1 MARGESIPNYEQL
14 FDVELDH
21 RQEDEAR
28 TVFSPGAY
36 LVDLLGL
43 IENVFRQPSLLD
55 RERRPDLRK
64 ILLDAENTFTESPY
78 LDIVVEVLEKLVGQ
92 DPYEVMRGLA
102 FPFSMPFSLREERF
116 RNHLGRLRL
125 GPDELYR
132 LFAPDADPG
141 TVARLYLGL
150 SPEDVTNATTAA
162 TSETQV
168 KRLYGLP
175 DQDRLNVL
183 ENVGRFREATGLTA
197 LELRELLVQ
206 AEDPDRPPAKFFVNL
221 GGSPVTM
228 SEDGAKLGTVVD
240 GRPGPVPPYWFDR
253 VSRLVRLARR
263 TGLSTTDLDR
273 VLTSC
278 CGGVLDAAALRTLAV
293 VVHLARGHDLAV
305 DDVCGLVVPI
315 RPAGLED
322 LPRVSGD
329 IMAPHNKEYRRR
341 LARSIGTTESDLA
354 EVVRRYR
361 ERYDALEPSPFD
373 RGEIG
378 LPAIV
383 LLQRAGRFVSTLG
396 ISAGELFDLMEV
408 LESDPS
414 VLRHSTFSVLGTVEP
429 GTGDCH
435 RILEG
440 ADPGSCLWLAQTL
453 QALARWTQA
462 AGFGSRELVEILGGR
477 SAARDDADQVGV
489 LESLNQRFGTV
500 TRAPAL
506 FAGDRFGERAAQAVH
521 DILGGHGRGV
531 VSARDDRLLRLDPAE
546 AEAAAYDAVTG
557 LGVIVADDFTG
568 LGLGERTA
576 GKIYAQLVFCGR
588 LRADGR
594 LVTEDMPVSDH
605 GLRLERDFESFR
617 EPLFKLINSVS
628 NGTSSFYPSDLAT
641 LGGLTEEQQAE
652 LYDNLIHHGYIDADG
667 AVSSPGFFA
676 DEENVGRLL
685 LNAGLTDVAPAVLDE
700 LRARIE
706 QFGREPLALDP
717 EIFAGRRLNAVRL
730 AESLRFNGY
739 LDADGNY
746 LDKVALAGLRIDDFA
761 LAPEFYPHR
770 RFVLDAIRQQL
781 AALEEELYTFT
792 ADDFA
797 DVADEAV
804 AQRVLDALD
813 GAYLRDGRVAA
824 DLDGLTLGDGFTAA
838 ETAVV
843 AARIEECVR
852 DEKPYRLDMEALGE
866 LGFDEEEQGRVAAML
881 VAAGHL
887 DGAHAV
893 RREALDRFRNV
904 GNALE
909 FTLPGLEDFAKD
921 VFFLL
926 HPVAVRT
933 AEAVTEITAALE
945 RGARAQ
951 ETALTSVLADGF
963 GVPEATVAAIC
974 AGVAGSL
981 PEALEV
987 LVPPVLAAGDES
999 GEVTAVPADPHL
1011 RAVYR
1016 RVRRFAALAGKLGMD
1031 PTEVA
1036 VAFQDQ
1042 DLTGKYPEPLALPP
1056 NVETIDAVLRSGD
1069 GNIYL
1074 FAPGGYWVYSGTTY
1088 ELADPR
1094 PKPLIEL
1101 APRFAELTG
1110 VDAAF
1115 AHPGG
1120 AEWIIGRGL
1129 DGASHLY
1136 VKEPGSIRWAP
1147 RDQVW
1152 GKVRNNFDAPRRID
1166 SAFVDED
1173 GRTYLFCGDQYV
1185 RYSGSDYSAVDE
1197 GYPRG
1202 LAEWWSAEGH
1212 DTPLP
1217 ADFRASLD
1225 AAFQDVDGRTHL
1237 FTGGRH
1243 LDTERGEQPVSAR
1256 WGRVRNAFD
1265 GAERLDS
1272 AFVGGDGLVHLLRGN
1287 QVVAYSDSL
1296 ENDGVRVDDG
1306 YPRRIESRFPGL
1318 PGEFETGIEAA
1329 FTDSGGLVHLF
1340 KDGRT
1345 IAAGDSGVG
1354 VPEPTAERWGKVADA
1369 LPGGVVDS
1377 GLTGLDGRTY
1387 LFSGERYI
1395 RYSGADYSVVDLGYP
1410 RRIAGDWG
1418 GLRRVNA
1425 SFVMDGGTYLFG
1437 VGGRLFDLPLAQVP
1451 ELDAGR
1457 LSPALR
1463 RRFLEHGLSFAEDA
1477 RARGAAP
1484 EWHVS
1489 TEQGVEVTLRS
1500 DPLHIEAHADGG
1512 DFYVRYSTRDYTVP
1526 DAGYPRPVSDNWWNL
1541 PATLAADPRFAVI
1554 DAVFTGPDG
1563 RTYLFSG
1570 DRFVVF
1576 DSRHRWWSEPRTLAE
1591 HWDSLPFGRVD
1602 AAFVGKDGRTYVFSG
1617 GRYVRYSTG
1626 DYTEIDDR
1634 YPANVQTFWGN
1645 VVSRIART
1653 GRVDAALVMDATER
1667 VDGAE
1672 VTSRY
1677 TYLFSGDQYVR
1688 YAGDDLTHVQDGY
1701 PRALSALSRE
1711 PRLAGLDV
1719 TLDGVDAAFADRRN
1733 VYLFRGTSCHVVS
1746 DTLYRRYDD
1755 LAIGGV
1761 TCAFVEDGTVLT
1773 QDANGW
1779 SRRPALEGPRAAPV
1793 RARPRLLRTV
1803 PEEFRTGLDAVLS
1816 GPDGHAYLFKGA
1828 SCYNTRLNR
1837 EYPLAEEWGRPRNTI
1852 YQDNTV
1858 DAAFVGR
1865 DGKTYLFSGDQ
1876 FVAYTDVNLAIDGEP
1891 RPIAAHWGGLENV
1904 TLAYVR
1910 AGRTYL
1916 FERPDADGALRYVV
1930 YSGADY
1936 TRPDDGYPATA
1947 DESFWDVPEPY
1958 RVPGRPVPDAVLF
1971 EGDTMLLLF
1980 GERFVQF
1987 DERTREWSYPRPAE
2001 RVWRGFGHGL
2011 EPGDALRTAFTAPDG
2026 STYFFFAERYARYA
2040 DRAFGPLEA
2049 VRERWGRSPNPFVA
2063 DDATARVDAAY
2074 VHRGETTFLFS
2085 GDHYVR
2091 YSGPEYRYVDPGY
2104 PKKIIGNLRH
2114 EEAFANLPES
2124 FDDAMQDR
2132 VGTRMID
2139 AVVGN
2144 DRTVHVLAGGIC
2156 HVVSRAAAGVVEL
2169 AALGLVRNTVAEREK
2184 VDATLVKGPYTYLFC
2199 GDQYLRYTGTEYEF
2213 ADDGYPR
2220 TIDGTLADEL
2230 GIRRP
2235 LPDAF
2240 ADGLDAAFRTPDGTT
2255 YLFKGAEYLRADG
2268 TAAPRPITEQ
2278 WGKVRNAFAEGKVV
2292 DAAFAAPTG
2301 ELYAF
2306 RSGQYVRYRPGELE
2320 HVEEGYPRTVKDDW
2334 GDLPA
2339 RFETGPDGAFVFE
2352 GRTYLCQGPEYA
2364 RYSAGYDAVDRT
2376 FPQRFAHRWSDT
2388 AEYRLSDVH
2397 TITRFVDLVRSRP
2410 DGLAAFLLD
2419 GPASVEDP
2427 YRRLAELFGWDP
2439 DEIRWARRNAAL
2451 LTPVTP
2457 EEERFEVEFLLR
2469 LVDLFAV
2476 TDRLGGAPSTLY
2488 ADVWRNAFGGDLDAA
2503 ATALYGL
2510 VEHLHGPEEWTAL
2523 SAAIHD
2529 ELNVLKRDALVT
2541 VAAGAGT
2548 PQDLYDRFLID
2559 VETGGQG
2566 RTSRVRE
2573 AIAAAQLYLHRYL
2586 LGLEQVTPRDGDDP
2600 DGLRQRLKTWWAWM
2614 RNYRVWEAN
2623 RKVFLYPENYLRP
2636 ELRTAKTPAFEA
2648 LEDDLLQGE
2657 ITRDKVERAYKR
2669 YLDEYTEVS
2678 RLAVAG
2684 GYVYAEDGADAGVRR
2699 LVLFGRTRTEPR
2711 RYYCREAEFRD
2722 GAKLSATWEPWLKAD
2737 VQIESERVY
2746 PVHAF
2751 GRVFVFWPVVETV
2764 TPEDPSGTKITAKR
2778 TGETQEVTAPPPAHR
2793 VRISYSFRNLNHE
2806 WVAAQ
2811 VLPVEERRDAP
2822 ITDVRLYVQASATVP
2837 TTVPGESADAHD
2849 SIVITCFYK
2858 VDGKETHSS
2867 FALTP
2872 ELYAVRVEGVPEPL
2886 RASRLDR
2893 IFDEPVQESKV
2904 VRLTMP
2910 AHEELESGAWLSVD
2924 HKGGS
2929 FLCRPVSPPGGDVRP
2944 QPLSANTDRLP
2955 TGWNPIDAAFELPDG
2970 TRYFFNNA
2978 NRFYVEVGP
2987 DRPDATRLSR
2997 LPVAGR
3003 WGHVSTQLYESGVVD
3018 AALVR
3023 GEQTY
3028 LFAGPVYY
3036 RYSGPP
3042 FGLPDE
3048 GYPKQLATND
3058 ERLPSWPKVDAAG
3071 TLPDGK
3077 EYFFSRDL
3085 GYVDSSSLDTP
3096 RKLPWTP
3103 PGGARVDTI
3112 LLRDKAFVFSG
3123 DQYFRFSPDGG
3134 LDKGYPRPLAKN
3146 TDGLPQSGRVG
3157 AAFVFGEGAWFF
3169 DNAARTYVSITSK
3182 DRKEYTQSGPYPTRD
3197 LGKVGTLVTRQG
3209 VDAAYV
3215 VGGRLYLA
3223 RGLEYVRYTLNGGT
3237 IPDVADRG
3245 YPKPMDQ
3252 AVRAVFTR
3260 AGRRYVLSGTDYA
3273 VLESGRELGDDLVF
3287 SPVAGN
3293 WGGLPDGWQA
3303 RLTGVLDSR
3312 DLFLFLGAE
3321 YVRYAPERPYEVASL
3336 PHEIVRLTS
3345 STAYRLN
3352 KALLTGGVAEL
3363 LAPRTQEIDEL
3374 PAFSETVSGPT
3385 TIKVGPQVVAQGYPT
3400 SSHLDFQSG
3409 NGIYYWEVFFHATVL
3424 IAQALNGAQRFDE
3437 ARTWY
3442 EYVFD
3447 PTQPRYWRFLPF
3459 LSADVKALVTGCRED
3474 LREIGAEADKVAGA
3488 LNPILRALEALAP
3501 AYQAH
3506 DLSADE
3512 EGYLTGLASDGL
3524 REVERALAATGV
3536 PARARRALDGLGEKV
3551 AMIGRLRRQYDLA
3564 GDWDT
3569 MIRTYM
3575 DDPFDPHAIADLRP
3589 AAHRRA
3595 VVMAYVDN
3603 LLDWGDM
3610 LFRQYTGESL
3620 DEARMLYIS
3629 AHDLLGPRPEDLGPR
3644 AVTPARSYEELTAA
3658 EPPLPAGNGVLAE
3671 LTAGGALLKGPG
3683 EVHGGIG
3690 NPYFHVPGNSVF
3702 LDYWTRVEDRL
3713 RKIRASLDIMG
3724 ISRPVPLFEPPADV
3738 MALVRGV
3745 AGGASPDQ
3753 LALAAAVPVPH
3764 YRFSFTFRRAQE
3776 LVDKLRQFAGD
3787 LLNVLERRD
3796 AEELALLQNRQ
3807 EGTILGLTRAI
3818 KEAQVQIATEGLLEL
3833 QVGRKSAEERARY
3846 YEGLIAGGMSPLQ
3859 EAQIDVMTRAAV
3871 AHFVGAGLKVGAA
3884 VAAALP
3890 QVLIGPF
3897 IIGTEEGGIQVADAL
3912 NTGADVATTT
3922 AEGLSVLGE
3931 LFGVRAEQERMA
3943 QDWAFQLAV
3952 ARADVAQLDHQVAGA
3967 ELQVKVAQ
3975 RELEVLRQEI
3985 ADTEAVGAFMTN
3997 KFANAQL
4004 YQWMSGRLSG
4014 MYFQTYNLAYEMA
4027 RAAQRAFQYERGVP
4041 EGEADHIRPA
4051 YWESRRNGL
4060 LAGESLSVD
4069 LERLGQAYL
4078 ESDARG
4084 LEITKKVS
4092 LLALDPLAALN
4103 LRTTGRCEFA
4113 LTEPLFDRDF
4123 PGHYRRRIRTL
4134 SVTFEGAQAP
4144 IGLNA
4149 TLTQLDSKIVLSP
4162 DPKAVKYLI
4171 DPKGPMPGTLRA
4183 NWRAGQQ
4190 IALSDLEEYKDNNGL
4205 FELRFDDDRYLP
4217 FEGTGAVSRW
4227 RLELPA
4233 GGAPALR
4240 DVTITVKYAAEQGGE
4255 LFANAVKGMLKP
4267 YPAAR
4272 FVDVAT
4278 EFPERW
4284 AAFTE
4289 GSEDVLTLP
4298 FTAGMFPGM
4307 IGRQITG
4314 VYAAYPPGTSARLLI
4329 NGDRRLALDDGKLLP
4344 TPGLLVGG
4352 PGWPLAVE
4360 GDRTTL
4366 GGVGLVLTYRAGVR

>member
-1 MARGESIPNYEQL
+1 MARGEFLPDYEKL
-14 FDVELDH
+14 FDVELDYK
-21 RQEDEAR
+21 QEDEAR
-28 TVFSPGAY
+28 TVYSPGAY
-36 LVDLLGL
+36 LTDLLGL
-43 IENVFRQPSLLD
+43 MESVFQQPSLLAQD
-55 RERRPDLRK
+55 RRPDLKK

-78 LDIVVEVLEKLVGQ
+78 LDVVVEVLEKLVGQ
-92 DPYEVMRGLA
+92 DPYELMLGLT
-102 FPFSMPFSLREERF
+102 FPFSMPFSLGEERF

-132 LFAPDADPG
+132 LFAPDADAG

-150 SPEDVTNATTAA
+150 SREDVTNATTAA
-162 TSETQV
+162 TSETQI
-168 KRLYGLP
+168 KGLYGLAERE
-175 DQDRLNVL
+175 RLNVL
-183 ENVGRFREATGLTA
+183 ENVERFRRAAGVTA

-221 GGSPVTM
+221 GGDPVTM
-228 SEDGAKLGTVVD
+228 SEDGVTLGTMA
-240 GRPGPVPPYWFDR
+240 GGKPGPVPPYWFDR

-273 VLTSC
+273 VLTVC
-278 CGGVLDAAALRTLAV
+278 CGGTLNAAALRTLAV
-293 VVHLARGHDLAV
+293 VVHLTRGYDLTV
-305 DDVCGLVVPI
+305 DGVCGLVVPI
-315 RPAGLED
+315 RPADFED
-322 LPRVSGD
+322 LPPVSGD
-329 IMAPHNKEYRRR
+329 LLAAHNKEYRRR
-341 LARSIGTTESDLA
+341 LARSIETAESDIV

-361 ERYDALEPSPFD
+361 ERYNALEPSPFD

-378 LPAIV
+378 LPAIA

-396 ISAGELFDLMEV
+396 ISVGELFDLMEI

-414 VLRHSTFSVLGTVEP
+414 VSRYSTFSVLGGVEA
-429 GTGDCH
+429 GTGDCY

-440 ADPGSCLWLAQTL
+440 ADPGSSLWLAQTL
-453 QALARWTQA
+453 RAVASWTQA
-462 AGFGSRELVEILGGR
+462 AGFDTRELVEILGGR
-477 SAARDDADQVGV
+477 SATRDDADQVAV
-489 LESLNQRFGTV
+489 LESLNQRFETV
-500 TRAPAL
+500 ARAPGM
-506 FAGDRFGERAAQAVH
+506 FAGERFGERAAQVVH
-521 DILGGHGRGV
+521 DIVGSHEHGV
-531 VSARDDRLLRLDPAE
+531 VSARDDRLLRLDPAQ
-546 AEAAAYDAVTG
+546 AAAAAYDAVTG
-557 LGVIVADDFTG
+557 LGMIVADDFAG
-568 LGLGERTA
+568 LGLGERMA

-594 LVTEDMPVSDH
+594 LVTEGMPVSDH

-652 LYDNLIHHGYIDADG
+652 LYDNLIYHGYVDTDG
-667 AVSSPGFFA
+667 AVTSPGFFA

-685 LNAGLTDVAPAVLDE
+685 VNAGLTDVAPAVLDE

-706 QFGREPLALDP
+706 QFRREPLALDP
-717 EIFAGRRLNAVRL
+717 EIFAERRLNAPRL

-739 LDADGNY
+739 LDANGNY
-746 LDKVALAGLRIDDFA
+746 LDKVALSALTVGDFA
-761 LAPEFYPHR
+761 LAMEFYPHR
-770 RFVLDAIRQQL
+770 RFILDAMKQQI
-781 AALEEELYTFT
+781 AVLEEELHTFT
-792 ADDFA
+792 ADDFTP
-797 DVADEAV
+797 VADEAV
-804 AQRVLDALD
+804 AQRVMDALD
-813 GAYLRDGRVAA
+813 GVHLSGGRVVA
-824 DLDGLTLGDGFTAA
+824 DLDDLTLGDGFTAA
-838 ETAVV
+838 ETSVV
-843 AARIEECVR
+843 AGRIAECVR
-852 DEKPYRLDMEALGE
+852 DEQPYRLDMEALGE
-866 LGFDEEEQGRVAAML
+866 LGFDEDERTRVAAML

-887 DGAHAV
+887 DGALAV
-893 RREALDRFRNV
+893 RREALDYFRNV

-909 FTLPGLEDFAKD
+909 FALPGLEDFAKD

-926 HPVAVRT
+926 HPVAVRI
-933 AEAVTEITAALE
+933 AEAVGEITGALE
-945 RGARAQ
+945 SGARAQ

-963 GVPEATVAAIC
+963 GVPQATVAAIC

-981 PEALEV
+981 PEALDV

-999 GEVTAVPADPHL
+999 GEITAVPADPHL
-1011 RAVYR
+1011 RAAYR

-1056 NVETIDAVLRSGD
+1056 NVETVDAVLRSGD

-1074 FAPGGYWVYSGTTY
+1074 FAPGGYWVYSGATY
-1088 ELADPR
+1088 ALADPR
-1094 PKPLIEL
+1094 PKSLIDL
-1101 APRFAELTG
+1101 SPRFAGLTG

-1120 AEWIIGRGL
+1120 AEWIVGRGL

-1152 GKVRNNFDAPRRID
+1152 GKVRNNFDAPKRID
-1166 SAFVDED
+1166 SAYVDED

-1202 LAEWWSAEGH
+1202 VGEWWQAEGH
-1212 DTPLP
+1212 DAPLP
-1217 ADFRASLD
+1217 PAFGASLD

-1237 FTGGRH
+1237 FTGGRY
-1243 LDTERGEQPVSAR
+1243 LDVGRGESPVSAR
-1256 WGRVRNAFD
+1256 WGRIRNTFD

-1272 AFVGGDGLVHLLRGN
+1272 AFVARDGRAYLLRGN
-1287 QVVAYSDSL
+1287 QTVAYSDSL

-1306 YPRRIESRFPGL
+1306 YPLRIESRFPGL

-1345 IAAGDSGVG
+1345 IAAGESGVG
-1354 VPEPTAERWGKVADA
+1354 LPEPTADRWGRVAEV
-1369 LPGGVVDS
+1369 LPGGVVDAA
-1377 GLTGLDGRTY
+1377 LAGLDGRTY

-1425 SFVMDGGTYLFG
+1425 SFVLDGKTYLFG

-1463 RRFLEHGLSFAEDA
+1463 RRFLEHGLSFAEGA
-1477 RARGAAP
+1477 RVRGASP

-1500 DPLHIEAHADGG
+1500 DPLQIEVHADGG
-1512 DFYVRYSTRDYTVP
+1512 DFYVRYATRDYTTP
-1526 DAGYPRPVSDNWWNL
+1526 DAGYPKPVSDNWWNL
-1541 PATLAADPRFAVI
+1541 PATLVADPDFTVI
-1554 DAVFTGPDG
+1554 DAVFTGADG
-1563 RTYLFSG
+1563 QTYLFSG
-1570 DRFVVF
+1570 ERFVVF
-1576 DSRHRWWSEPRTLAE
+1576 DSRHRWWSEPRTLAG
-1591 HWDSLPFGRVD
+1591 HWDSLPFRQVD

-1617 GRYVRYSTG
+1617 GRYARYSTG

-1634 YPANVQTFWGN
+1634 YPADVRAFWGN

-1653 GRVDAALVMDATER
+1653 GRVDAALVMDANEL

-1688 YAGDDLTHVQDGY
+1688 YLGDDLTHVQDGY
-1701 PRALSALSRE
+1701 PQALSALSRE
-1711 PRLAGLDV
+1711 PRLAHLDV
-1719 TLDGVDAAFADRRN
+1719 RLDAVDAAFADRRN

-1746 DTLYRRYDD
+1746 DTLHRRYDD
-1755 LAIGGV
+1755 LAIDGV
-1761 TCAFVEDGTVLT
+1761 TCAFVEDGAVLT
-1773 QDANGW
+1773 QDAGGW
-1779 SRRPALEGPRAAPV
+1779 SRRPALEGPQAAPARV
-1793 RARPRLLRTV
+1793 RPRLLRAV
-1803 PEEFRTGLDAVLS
+1803 PEESRTGLDAVLS
-1816 GPDGHAYLFKGA
+1816 GADGNTYLFKGA
-1828 SCYNTRLNR
+1828 SCFNTRLNR
-1837 EYPLAEEWGRPRNTI
+1837 DYPLTEEWGRPRNTI
-1852 YQDNTV
+1852 YQDNAV

-1876 FVAYTDVNLAIDGEP
+1876 FVVYTDVDSTIDGEP
-1891 RPIAAHWGGLENV
+1891 RPIADHWGGLDNV
-1904 TLAYVR
+1904 VLAYVR
-1910 AGRTYL
+1910 AGKTYL
-1916 FERPDADGALRYVV
+1916 FERPDGDGNLRHVV

-1936 TRPDDGYPATA
+1936 TRPDDGYPALA
-1947 DESFWDVPEPY
+1947 DESFWDVPESY
-1958 RVPGRPVPDAVLF
+1958 RVPGRTRPDAVLF

-1980 GERFVQF
+1980 GERCVRF
-1987 DERTREWSYPRPAE
+1987 DETTREWSYPRPSE
-2001 RVWRGFGHGL
+2001 RIWRGFGRGL
-2011 EPGDALRTAFTAPDG
+2011 EPGDTLRTAFTAPDG
-2026 STYFFFAERYARYA
+2026 STYFFFAEQYARFA
-2040 DRAFGPLEA
+2040 DRAFGSLA
-2049 VRERWGRSPNPFVA
+2049 AIRERWGRSPNPFVA
-2063 DDATARVDAAY
+2063 DGAGARVDAAF
-2074 VHRGETTFLFS
+2074 VHRGETTYLFS

-2091 YSGPEYRYVDPGY
+2091 YTGSEYRYIDPGY

-2132 VGTRMID
+2132 AGSRMID
-2139 AVVGN
+2139 AVVAN
-2144 DRTVHVLAGGIC
+2144 DRTVYVLAGGSC
-2156 HVVSRAAAGVVEL
+2156 HVVSRAATGVVDL
-2169 AALGLVRNTVAEREK
+2169 AALGRVRNTITEREK
-2184 VDATLVKGPYTYLFC
+2184 VDATLVKGPHTYLFS
-2199 GDQYLRYTGTEYEF
+2199 GDQYVRYTGTEYEF
-2213 ADDGYPR
+2213 ADDGHPR
-2220 TIDGTLADEL
+2220 TIEAMPPYEL
-2230 GIRRP
+2230 GVQSWP
-2235 LPDAF
+2235 EAF
-2240 ADGLDAAFRTPDGTT
+2240 ADGLDAAFRTAGGTT
-2255 YLFKGAEYLRADG
+2255 YLFKGTQYLRADG
-2268 TAAPRPITEQ
+2268 TSAARPITDQ
-2278 WGKVRNAFAEGKVV
+2278 WGKVRNAFTEGAAV

-2320 HVEEGYPRTVKDDW
+2320 YVEQGYPRTVKDDW
-2334 GDLPA
+2334 GDLPG

-2352 GRTYLCQGPEYA
+2352 GRTYLCQGPEYV
-2364 RYSAGYDAVDRT
+2364 RYSGGYHAVDRT

-2397 TITRFVDLVRSRP
+2397 TITRFVDLVRARP

-2427 YRRLAELFGWDP
+2427 YRYLADLFGWDL
-2439 DEIRWARRNAAL
+2439 DEVRWARRNAAL
-2451 LTPVTP
+2451 LTPVTS
-2457 EEERFEVEFLLR
+2457 EEDRFEVEFLLR

-2503 ATALYGL
+2503 CAALYGL
-2510 VEHLHGPEEWTAL
+2510 IERLHAPEEWTAL
-2523 SAAIHD
+2523 SATIHD
-2529 ELNVLKRDALVT
+2529 EINVLKRDALV
-2541 VAAGAGT
+2541 AAAVGAGV
-2548 PQDLYDRFLID
+2548 PQELYDRFLID
-2559 VETGGQG
+2559 VEMGGEG

-2586 LGLEQVTPRDGDDP
+2586 LDLEPVTLHDGDEP
-2600 DGLRQRLKTWWAWM
+2600 DGLRQRVKTWWAWM

-2657 ITRDKVERAYKR
+2657 ITRDKVEQAYKR

-2678 RLAVAG
+2678 RLAIAG
-2684 GYVYAEDGADAGVRR
+2684 GYVYAEDGADEGVRR
-2699 LVLFGRTRTEPR
+2699 LVMFGRTRTEPR

-2764 TPEDPSGTKITAKR
+2764 APEDPSGTKITATR
-2778 TGETQEVTAPPPAHR
+2778 TGDTQEVTAPPPAHR

-2822 ITDVRLYVQASATVP
+2822 ISDVRLYVQASATVP
-2837 TTVPGESADAHD
+2837 GEGSGAHD

-2858 VDGKETHSS
+2858 VDGEEAHSS

-2872 ELYAVRVEGVPEPL
+2872 ELYAVRAEGVPEPL
-2886 RASRLDR
+2886 RATRLNQ
-2893 IFDEPVQESKV
+2893 IFDDPIDESRV
-2904 VRLTMP
+2904 VRFTMP
-2910 AHEELESGAWLSVD
+2910 AHEELEIGAWLSVD

-2929 FLCRPVSPPGGDVRP
+2929 FLCRPVSPPGGKDKL
-2944 QPLSANTDRLP
+2944 LSLSTNTDRLP
-2955 TGWNPIDAAFELPDG
+2955 TGWNPIDAAVELPGG

-2978 NRFYVEVGP
+2978 GRFYVELAA
-2987 DRPDATRLSR
+2987 DRPDASRLSR
-2997 LPVAGR
+2997 LPIAGQ
-3003 WGHVSTQLYESGVVD
+3003 WGHVPTPLYQSGVVD
-3018 AALVR
+3018 AVLVR
-3023 GEQTY
+3023 GGQTY
-3028 LFAGPVYY
+3028 LFAGPEYY
-3036 RYSGPP
+3036 RYSGSP
-3042 FGLPDE
+3042 FGLLDE
-3048 GYPKQLATND
+3048 GYPKQLATNE
-3058 ERLPSWPKVDAAG
+3058 ERLPKWPKVDAAG
-3071 TLPDGK
+3071 SLPGDK
-3077 EYFFSRDL
+3077 EYFFSREL
-3085 GYVDSSSLDTP
+3085 GYVDSDSLDAP
-3096 RKLPWTP
+3096 RKLPWTL
-3103 PGGARVDTI
+3103 PGGAKVDAI
-3112 LLRDKAFVFSG
+3112 LLRDKVFVFSG
-3123 DQYFRFSPDGG
+3123 DQYFRFSLDGG

-3157 AAFVFGEGAWFF
+3157 AAFVYGDGAYFF
-3169 DNAARTYVSITSK
+3169 DNTTRTYVSITSK
-3182 DRKEYTQSGPYPTRD
+3182 DRKEYVQSDPSQTRN
-3197 LGKVGTLVTRQG
+3197 LGRAGTLVSRQG

-3215 VGGRLYLA
+3215 ADGRLYLA
-3223 RGLEYVRYTLNGGT
+3223 KGTEYVRYTLTGDT
-3237 IPDVADRG
+3237 IPDLVDRG

-3252 AVRAVFTR
+3252 TVRAVFTR
-3260 AGRRYVLSGTDYA
+3260 AGRRYVFSGTDYA
-3273 VLESGRELGDDLVF
+3273 LLEDGQELGGHLVF

-3293 WGGLPDGWQA
+3293 WGGLPDDWA
-3303 RLTGVLDSR
+3303 TRLTGVLDSKN
-3312 DLFLFLGAE
+3312 LYLFLGAE
-3321 YVRYAPERPYEVASL
+3321 YVKYAPERPYEVASL
-3336 PHEIVRLTS
+3336 PHEIIRLTS

-3374 PAFSETVSGPT
+3374 PAFSETDSGPT
-3385 TIKVGPQVVAQGYPT
+3385 TIKVGPQVVKQGYPT

-3424 IAQALNGAQRFDE
+3424 IAQALNNAQRFDE

-3459 LSADVKALVTGCRED
+3459 LSVDVKALVTGCRDD
-3474 LREIGAEADKVAGA
+3474 LREIGTEADKVAGL
-3488 LNPILRALEALAP
+3488 LNPILRALEALAS
-3501 AYQAH
+3501 AYQVH
-3506 DLSADE
+3506 DLSTDE
-3512 EGYLTGLASDGL
+3512 EGYLAGLASDGL
-3524 REVERALAATGV
+3524 KEVQGTLADTVV

-3551 AMIGRLRRQYDLA
+3551 AMIGRLRRQYDLV

-3589 AAHRRA
+3589 SAHRRA

-3620 DEARMLYIS
+3620 DEARMLYIF
-3629 AHDLLGPRPEDLGPR
+3629 AHDLLGPRPENLGPR
-3644 AVTPARSYEELTAA
+3644 ALTPARSYEQLTAGGA
-3658 EPPLPAGNGVLAE
+3658 PAPSRNGALAE

-3683 EVHGGIG
+3683 EVHGSID
-3690 NPYFHVPGNSVF
+3690 NPYFHIPGNSVF

-3753 LALAAAVPVPH
+3753 LAPAAAVPVPH
-3764 YRFSFTFRRAQE
+3764 YRFAFTFRKAQE

-3787 LLNVLERRD
+3787 LLNVLERHD

-3807 EGTILGLTRAI
+3807 EGTILGLNRAI

-3833 QVGRKSAEERARY
+3833 QVSRKSAEERVRY
-3846 YEGLIAGGMSPLQ
+3846 YEGLIAAGMSPLQ
-3859 EAQIDVMTRAAV
+3859 QAQIEVMTGAAV

-3890 QVLIGPF
+3890 QILIGPF
-3897 IIGTEEGGIQVADAL
+3897 IIGTEEGGIQVSDAL
-3912 NTGADVATTT
+3912 NTGADIATTT

-3943 QDWAFQLAV
+3943 QDWAFQLAIS
-3952 ARADVAQLDHQVAGA
+3952 RSDVAQLGHQVAGA

-3985 ADTEAVGAFMTN
+3985 ANQEAVGAFMTS

-4014 MYFQTYNLAYEMA
+4014 MYFQSYNLAYEMA
-4027 RAAQRAFQYERGVP
+4027 RAAQRAFQYERGIP
-4041 EGEADHIRPA
+4041 EGEADYIRPT

-4069 LERLGQAYL
+4069 LERLGQAYV
-4078 ESDARG
+4078 ETDARG

-4134 SVTFEGAQAP
+4134 SVTFEGPEGP

-4149 TLTQLDSKIVLSP
+4149 TLTQLDSKIVLSA

-4171 DPKGPMPGTLRA
+4171 DPKGPMPSTLRA

-4240 DVTITVKYAAEQGGE
+4240 DVVITVKYAAEQGGE

-4272 FVDVAT
+4272 FFDVAT
-4278 EFPERW
+4278 AFPDQW
-4284 AAFTE
+4284 TAFAE
-4289 GSEDVLTLP
+4289 GAEDVLTLP
-4298 FTAGMFPGM
+4298 FTTGMFPGM

-4314 VYAAYPPGTSARLLI
+4314 VYAAYAPGTSARLLL
-4329 NGDRRLALDDGKLLP
+4329 NGDRRLALNDGKLLS

-4352 PGWPLAVE
+4352 AGWPLAVE
-4360 GDRTTL
+4360 GDRATL
-4366 GGVGLVLTYRAGVR
+4366 TGVGLILTYRAGVR